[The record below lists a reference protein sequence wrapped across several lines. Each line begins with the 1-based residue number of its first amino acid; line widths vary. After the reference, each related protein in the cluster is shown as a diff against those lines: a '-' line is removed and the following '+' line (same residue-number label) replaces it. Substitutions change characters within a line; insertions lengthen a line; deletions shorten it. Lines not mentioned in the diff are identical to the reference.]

1 MHRWRM
7 GADGMMRA
15 RHQNA
20 RAHDASLRIYSRLLR
35 IALSSWRSVVLEA
48 SKVVSIVD
56 EVFEACKTVE
66 RQRLMV
72 EWRLLASAGRR
83 AREETARVSD
93 QAAALELR
101 LIRGER
107 AVRGRMGRMMKQWE
121 RRTFEAWLSEVC
133 RGRRMQAILSRSCR
147 SLVSVM
153 VRAWGDHSAA
163 CTRFRAAY
171 LQLYERKERR
181 DLHAALR
188 MWHEEA
194 SGWRKMAIHA
204 ERMKERWARL
214 SLRRAM
220 GAWGQSVMLAAVIH
234 GASRLSFKARAS
246 VGQAGVL
253 AFRLWCIAA
262 RYRLEGSDSDGDDED
277 DEDDEEVFTTPI
289 GTPSKQLL
297 GWDSVTKSMYGLA
310 VPQQQQQQ
318 QQQLTRTWVR
328 EQTRTP
334 KKDAGSEPPS
344 VEASVCIEVAR
355 GLPGALIRGRWGDV
369 CQRSQS
375 RAWTTCA
382 VTMWRTATRVSVY
395 HR

>member
-7 GADGMMRA
+7 AADGMMRA
-15 RHQNA
+15 RHQSA
-20 RAHDASLRIYSRLLR
+20 RAHDALLR
-35 IALSSWRSVVLEA
+35 LSSRFMRSALSSWRSVVLEA

-56 EVFEACKTVE
+56 EVFEACQTEE

-83 AREETARVSD
+83 VREETAKVSD

-101 LIRGER
+101 LMRGER

-121 RRTFEAWLSEVC
+121 RRTFEAWLSEVY
-133 RGRRMQAILSRSCR
+133 RGRCMQAILSRSCR
-147 SLVSVM
+147 SLVSVV

-181 DLHAALR
+181 DLHSAMR
-188 MWHEEA
+188 RWHEEA
-194 SGWRKMAIHA
+194 SGWRKMAIQA
-204 ERMKERWARL
+204 GRMRERWARL
-214 SLRRAM
+214 SLWRAM
-220 GAWGQSVMLAAVIH
+220 GAWRQSARLSAVIY
-234 GASRLSFKARAS
+234 GASRLSFKARTS
-246 VGQAGVL
+246 VGQVGVL

-262 RYRLEGSDSDGDDED
+262 RYRLEGSDTSDEDD

-289 GTPSKQLL
+289 GTPSKQPL
-297 GWDSVTKSMYGLA
+297 GWDSVTSTMYGLA
-310 VPQQQQQQ
+310 APQQQQ

-334 KKDAGSEPPS
+334 KKDAGSEAPS

-355 GLPGALIRGRWGDV
+355 SLPGALIRGRWGDV
-369 CQRSQS
+369 CQRSRT
-375 RAWTTCA
+375 RAWITCA